1 MVVTCAFYGI
11 SNRTTKVTLEVERDT
26 LEVGQTFTFEEEN
39 YVILSVFETEGTYH
53 ANVAL
58 EQVHRSRLYPR
69 SRPTTL
75 STLAFDPNGAWHQVQ
90 ESALQTRLKATET
103 RLQHLQRERDEMLR
117 LLDQAIEQLDR
128 IHHSDGTSV

>member
-11 SNRTTKVTLEVERDT
+11 INRTTKVTLEVDRDQ
-26 LEVGQTFTFEEEN
+26 LEVGQAFTFDEDN
-39 YVILSVFETEGTYH
+39 YVILSVFEAEGTYH

-58 EQVHRSRLYPR
+58 EHVHRSRLHPR
-69 SRPTTL
+69 SKPPTP
-75 STLAFDPNGAWHQVQ
+75 STPAFHQNGTRQQGQ
-90 ESALQTRLKATET
+90 ESVLQARLKATET

-128 IHHSDGTSV
+128 IHHNDGTSV